1 MLNGTGVIQNWEESQ
16 PHFYTFCVDKTANW
30 SPSQETVCWRLS
42 MSVASCGSKSHCRCH
57 NKWESLCQSW
67 TKSAVWI
74 PWGNARPATATVAV
88 TDATARIEA
97 MTTRSMCRDRCSKV
111 CTAVTRWETAKESD
125 HGRVRFIGNH
135 TSVRASMIT
144 NEKLELLACLS
155 NSSHQDWFTHW
166 VRLQ

>member
-1 MLNGTGVIQNWEESQ
+1 MLNGTGVIQNWEEFQ
-16 PHFYTFCVDKTANW
+16 LHFNTVRVDKTGNW

-42 MSVASCGSKSHCRCH
+42 TSVASCASKSRCHFH

-67 TKSAVWI
+67 TKSAVLISWC
-74 PWGNARPATATVAV
+74 NARTATASVAV
-88 TDATARIEA
+88 TDTTARIEA
-97 MTTRSMCRDRCSKV
+97 MTTPSIRQDRCSKV
-111 CTAVTRWETAKESD
+111 CTAVTRWETAKEFD

-135 TSVRASMIT
+135 TSVRALTIT
-144 NEKLELLACLS
+144 NEKLELLACLL